1 MTKYFNE
8 EEIAA
13 LSVNPYVKKVSRT
26 TITYTQE
33 FRELFVA
40 EYEKGKMPSQILREN
55 GFDPKVFGKERI
67 HSMSRNFRNM
77 AKREAGM
84 ADTRKGAS
92 GRKRAQDRET
102 TPEDEISR
110 LKHRI
115 KYLEQENEFLKKIEF
130 LDRQAEYKAR
140 RKYLPEK
147 NSN

>member
-1 MTKYFNE
+1 MTKNFTE
-8 EEIAA
+8 EEIAE
-13 LSVNPYVKKVSRT
+13 LSVNLYVKKVSKT

-40 EYEKGKMPSQILREN
+40 EYEKGKTPSQILREN
-55 GFDPKVFGKERI
+55 GFDPKAFGKERI

-84 ADTRKGAS
+84 TDTRKGHS
-92 GRKRAQDRET
+92 GTKKPEDSEQA
-102 TPEDEISR
+102 PEDEIKR

-130 LDRQAEYKAR
+130 LDVKAGQKAR
-140 RKYLPEK
+140 LKHLRKK
-147 NSN
+147 NSR